1 MAFDCF
7 KCEWVSNN
15 QQFGG
20 SIPSSS
26 CPYVDV
32 SLSKILNPDQCQI
45 KVLNYRKKQSMND
58 ECVFIL
64 GFDAL

>member
-7 KCEWVSNN
+7 KWVSNN

-45 KVLNYRKKQSMND
+45 KVLNYRKKS
-58 ECVFIL
+58 L
-64 GFDAL
+64 